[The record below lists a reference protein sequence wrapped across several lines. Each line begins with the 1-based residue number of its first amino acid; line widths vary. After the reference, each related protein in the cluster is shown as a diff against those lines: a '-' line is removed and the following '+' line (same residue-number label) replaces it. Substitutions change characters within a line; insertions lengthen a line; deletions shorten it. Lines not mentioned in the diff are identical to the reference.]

1 MRQWQQLGHY
11 SAPGRQPM
19 KISPADWPRLSALL
33 DEVLELDDEERD
45 AWLARLA
52 PADLALSEVL
62 RALLQQRAGIETRDI
77 LETPPDFAAA
87 LLAES
92 ARRES
97 SAHELAPNA
106 TIGPYRLLRELG
118 AGGMGAVWLAERV
131 DGRLKRQVALK
142 FPYAGPFQRQLAERI
157 RRERDILASL

>member
-1 MRQWQQLGHY
+1 MN
-11 SAPGRQPM
+11 
-19 KISPADWPRLSALL
+19 ISPADWPRLSALL
-33 DEVLELDDEERD
+33 DEVLELDEEKRD

-52 PADLALSEVL
+52 PGDLALSDVL
-62 RALLQQRAGIETRDI
+62 RALLNQRAEIETRDI

-92 ARRES
+92 ARREY

-131 DGRLKRQVALK
+131 DGKLKRQVALK

-157 RRERDILASL
+157 RRERDILASLEHPNIARLYDADVTAS